1 MKKII
6 TAIALILLLTGCG
19 INKMGDRPQIYTSFY
34 ALYDFASDI
43 AGGMANMYNMVPAGT
58 EPHDWE
64 PTVQDMAR
72 LSEADV
78 LFYNG
83 MGMESWI
90 DKVKS
95 SLEKSD
101 VDFVELSEGIEKKG
115 NDPHVW
121 LDPQNAKQMCR
132 AITDKLS
139 YIDVG
144 NSLYYEENYNACV
157 LKLDAL
163 DKKYREAIEAVPEEK
178 RKIVV
183 AHEAYGYLCD
193 AYGIEQIAVEGI
205 GGESEPSPS
214 RVEEIVKYIKTNN
227 IKYIFYEEL
236 VSPKVMQTIA
246 DEAGCKLL
254 PLNPFEGPAAD
265 GSTEDYIS
273 VMEQNLENI
282 KIALGDE

>member
-6 TAIALILLLTGCG
+6 TAVALVLLLAGCG
-19 INKMGDRPQIYTSFY
+19 VNKMGDRPRIYTSFY

-43 AGGMANMYNMVPAGT
+43 SGGMADIYNMVPAGT

-64 PTVQDMAR
+64 PTVQDMAG
-72 LSEADV
+72 LNNAEV

-90 DKVKS
+90 DKVKA
-95 SLEKSD
+95 SLEGSD

-115 NDPHVW
+115 SDPHIW
-121 LDPQNAKQMCR
+121 LDPLNVKIMCR
-132 AITDKLS
+132 TITDKLN

-163 DKKYREAIEAVPEEK
+163 DKKYRSVIDAVPKEK

-183 AHEAYGYLCD
+183 SHEAYGYLCD
-193 AYGIEQIAVEGI
+193 AYGIEGI
-205 GGESEPSPS
+205 GAESEPSPS
-214 RVEEIVKYIKTNN
+214 RVEEIVNYIKAND
-227 IKYIFYEEL
+227 IKYIFYEKL
-236 VSPKVMQTIA
+236 ASPKVMQTIA

-254 PLNPFEGPAAD
+254 PLDPFEGPASE
-265 GSTEDYIS
+265 GSPEDYVS
-273 VMEQNLENI
+273 VMEQNLENL
-282 KIALGDE
+282 KLAFGDE